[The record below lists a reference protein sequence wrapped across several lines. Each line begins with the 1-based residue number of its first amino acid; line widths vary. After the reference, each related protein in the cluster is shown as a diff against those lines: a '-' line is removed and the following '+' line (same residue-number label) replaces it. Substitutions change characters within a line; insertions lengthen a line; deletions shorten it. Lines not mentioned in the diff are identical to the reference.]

1 METDFDM
8 SSIEIEQDAMETEY
22 GEEIMNAGWNP
33 AVETFRDLLQLPT
46 DEQMAMAAKLP
57 EMETLK
63 DVSTAISEIFLR
75 KLYSY
80 KR

>member
-1 METDFDM
+1 
-8 SSIEIEQDAMETEY
+8 
-22 GEEIMNAGWNP
+22 
-33 AVETFRDLLQLPT
+33 LPT